1 MNINDM
7 INEFGEALNRKCTS
21 DTNIKCDST
30 TLCKANIDTSEEYI
44 MLSHCYQAI
53 ECMIDFLQKK
63 KIFLLI
69 DEDSLPM
76 LVLTQE
82 KLNDFLN
89 LILNIPNSV
98 PPIDV
103 EYFVSIYIDRA
114 FQDYFISND
123 IKQIYRIHDVDVYH
137 IQAGYNSVMCE
148 LIKFTNFKIKEYA
161 HKHFNKILI

>member
-21 DTNIKCDST
+21 NTNVKCDST
-30 TLCKANIDTSEEYI
+30 TLCKTNIDTSEEYI
-44 MLSHCYQAI
+44 MLAHCYQAI
-53 ECMIDFLQKK
+53 ECMIDFLQEKK
-63 KIFLLI
+63 KYLLI
-69 DEDSLPM
+69 DEASLPM

-89 LILNIPNSV
+89 LILNIPSSV
-98 PPIDV
+98 SPMDV
-103 EYFVSIYIDRA
+103 EYFVSRYIDKT
-114 FQDYFISND
+114 FQNYFISPD
-123 IKQIYRIHDVDVYH
+123 IKQIYRIRDVDVYH

-148 LIKFTNFKIKEYA
+148 LIKFTNFEIKEYA